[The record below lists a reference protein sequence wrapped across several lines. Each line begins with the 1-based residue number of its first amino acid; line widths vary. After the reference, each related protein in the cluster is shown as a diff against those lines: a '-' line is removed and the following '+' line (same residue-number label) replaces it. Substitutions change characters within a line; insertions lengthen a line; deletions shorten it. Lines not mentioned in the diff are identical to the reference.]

1 MLKVAITGNIGSGK
15 TTVCKIYESLGIPV
29 FYADSEAKKLYRD
42 AGIRTRVKE
51 VFGEA
56 IFDEKGELRR
66 QKLANIVFHNPEAL
80 QQLNAII
87 HPAVMDRY
95 DRWIQDNA
103 DKPYTLHEAAVIFEN
118 HLEKQFD
125 FIITVSCPEDLRTA
139 RIRKRDGLSEKEI
152 KNRMKRQWPDNRKAA
167 LSNAVIVNDGKH
179 FLIPQVLKIHKILI
193 QKSSAQNEP

>member
-29 FYADSEAKKLYRD
+29 FYADSKAKKLYRD
-42 AGIRTRVKE
+42 ASIQARVKE
-51 VFGEA
+51 SFGED

-66 QKLANIVFHNPEAL
+66 QKLADIVFHNPEAL

-87 HPAVMDRY
+87 HPAVMNLY
-95 DRWIQDNA
+95 QRWIQDQT

-125 FIITVSCPEDLRTA
+125 FIITVSCPEDLRIA
-139 RIRKRDGLSEKEI
+139 RIRERDGLSEKEI
-152 KNRMKRQWPDNRKAA
+152 KNRMNHQWPENRKTA
-167 LSNAVIVNDGKH
+167 LSDAVIVNDGRH
-179 FLIPQVLKIHKILI
+179 FVIPQVLEIHKILT
-193 QKSSAQNEP
+193 QKSST